1 MIFPVF
7 VLFTTCSILFI
18 QSKRIHWRISI
29 TFFWMMLSLIAAFR
43 SENMADIS
51 NYLLFWEGWIG
62 DMYEPGFV
70 LMATFIKKLTTN
82 FHVFLF
88 ASAAL
93 SIGLKLF
100 AICRISPLIWGS
112 LLIYISNIFILHD
125 MIQMRCAIA
134 SGLLLCA
141 LYYVKEKRLKPFLL
155 ISFVALLFHYSAIII
170 FPLWLL
176 NKEKPQKVLF
186 IGLIIGAYLI
196 RTTFSLGQ
204 SVQYIPIKE
213 IQDRWSLYS
222 NSLDMEIN
230 IFNAL
235 QLSRVCLCI
244 VLFWVVDKIYKKND
258 LAILLCK
265 IYALSI
271 AALVLLSDFPV
282 LAFRISEFYQ
292 TIEIVLLPMLIYA
305 FGIHRLLGRI
315 TVILIGL
322 CFLLLNVF
330 YNKLLL

>member
-1 MIFPVF
+1 MILPVF
-7 VLFTTCSILFI
+7 ILFTICSILFI
-18 QSKRIHWRISI
+18 QGKRIQRKVLIL
-29 TFFWMMLSLIAAFR
+29 FFLILLSLIATFR
-43 SENMADIS
+43 PEDMADRS

-70 LMATFIKKLTTN
+70 LMATLLKKLSTN

-93 SIGLKLF
+93 SIGLKLV
-100 AICRISPLIWGS
+100 AICRISPLIWGA

-134 SGLLLCA
+134 SGLFLCA
-141 LYYVKEKRLKPFLL
+141 LYYIRENKLKPFLL
-155 ISFVALLFHYSAIII
+155 ISFAALLFHYSAIII
-170 FPLWLL
+170 FPLWFL
-176 NKEKPQKVLF
+176 NKEKPQKILF
-186 IGLIIGAYLI
+186 IGLIIGSYLV

-204 SVQYIPIKE
+204 SIQYIPIKE
-213 IQDRWSLYS
+213 IQDRWMLYS
-222 NSLDMEIN
+222 NSLDMAIN
-230 IFNAL
+230 IFNVL
-235 QLSRVCLCI
+235 QLSRVFLCI
-244 VLFWVVDKIYKKND
+244 VLFLVIDKIYKKNN
-258 LAILLCK
+258 LAIILCK

-315 TVILIGL
+315 TVSLIGL
-322 CFLLLNVF
+322 CFLFLNVF